1 MRKLPDCFKV
11 LEITSITDP
20 WSRSCYLKSKSF
32 SKLALLFEFSTLCR
46 VAPFVSTSFQQVLE
60 YVTNPN
66 QSLKSLKSNSMS
78 DTLVQK
84 IESTK
89 SWVIDES
96 QPIDGSST
104 SGVADMTTMAS
115 SSSSTPSVSMSAL
128 MEELIDYPILRGPSV
143 LVNISRN
150 VLTIALSIQTKIEHE
165 CRTQWVTAF
174 LIGKLVWHC

>member
-1 MRKLPDCFKV
+1 
-11 LEITSITDP
+11 
-20 WSRSCYLKSKSF
+20 
-32 SKLALLFEFSTLCR
+32 
-46 VAPFVSTSFQQVLE
+46 
-60 YVTNPN
+60 
-66 QSLKSLKSNSMS
+66 MS
-78 DTLVQK
+78 DTLVPK
-84 IESTK
+84 VESTK

-96 QPIDGSST
+96 QAIDGSST

-165 CRTQWVTAF
+165 CRTQ
-174 LIGKLVWHC
+174 